1 MTTEKRYFV
10 GIDWGSQTHEVC
22 VVDETGTVAAR
33 WSVQHT
39 GEDIRKFV
47 EKLME
52 LAGGKAERVA
62 AGMETPHG
70 AILEVLLE
78 RGVAIHA
85 INPKQLD
92 RFRDRHSVAGAKD
105 DRRDAYV
112 LADALRTDTAKFRR
126 IQAAAPDMLKL
137 RELGRAYENLTT
149 DFHVQANRLRQLVIR
164 FFPQVLEV
172 AKADEPL
179 CWSLLDLVPTPA
191 QVRGVKTKEVDEIL
205 RKHRIRRISAEEVL
219 VQLRKEPLPVAPG
232 VAEAAKE
239 HVELIIPQLRVA
251 HAQMQSC
258 HRRIEELV
266 ERLGSTPPDDKNS
279 DGGGNAQHSDVKVV
293 DSMKGAGALFV
304 AALFGEAY
312 ALVQARDLATVRAQ
326 AGIAPVTQQS
336 GKTRMVQMR
345 KACNR
350 RLRTALFHLAAVN
363 IQYDARSRAL
373 YDDARSRGKSRGR
386 ALRAVGD
393 RLLRILFSMLRNN
406 TTYILEPLTAGVL
419 EPEGSGQ

>member
-172 AKADEPL
+172 RLYCCQCGNRK
-179 CWSLLDLVPTPA
+179 S
-191 QVRGVKTKEVDEIL
+191 L
-205 RKHRIRRISAEEVL
+205 RKSA
-219 VQLRKEPLPVAPG
+219 G
-232 VAEAAKE
+232 T
-239 HVELIIPQLRVA
+239 I
-251 HAQMQSC
+251 
-258 HRRIEELV
+258 
-266 ERLGSTPPDDKNS
+266 
-279 DGGGNAQHSDVKVV
+279 
-293 DSMKGAGALFV
+293 
-304 AALFGEAY
+304 Y
-312 ALVQARDLATVRAQ
+312 
-326 AGIAPVTQQS
+326 
-336 GKTRMVQMR
+336 
-345 KACNR
+345 
-350 RLRTALFHLAAVN
+350 
-363 IQYDARSRAL
+363 
-373 YDDARSRGKSRGR
+373 
-386 ALRAVGD
+386 
-393 RLLRILFSMLRNN
+393 
-406 TTYILEPLTAGVL
+406 
-419 EPEGSGQ
+419 